1 MKYDTIIQ
9 KTINWIENNLHED
22 ISSTDIS
29 SVAGFSK
36 YHFHRV
42 FLSFTGMSFANYIR
56 IRRLTNA
63 ANLLINTEEKI
74 IDIAF
79 YYQSESQE
87 SFTRAFRKYYG
98 LPPGRYR
105 KLMTNV
111 NKKKEDFI
119 MNNEIKGWFIS
130 GSDPFDYEMGID
142 HTNVYQGKASGFLK
156 SKNGRKPN
164 GFATMMQQFS
174 AKSYKNNRMKLSA
187 FIKTDNVQETVGLWM
202 RIDNKSEDIL
212 QFDNMSDRPIVGTN
226 NWNIYSIV
234 LDVPDSSEIISFG
247 LLLQGSGKA
256 WIDGIRFTS
265 VDKNTPSTNMNLD
278 RVLLDKPIN
287 LTFED

>member
-79 YYQSESQE
+79 YYQFESQE

-111 NKKKEDFI
+111 NKK
-119 MNNEIKGWFIS
+119 
-130 GSDPFDYEMGID
+130 
-142 HTNVYQGKASGFLK
+142 
-156 SKNGRKPN
+156 R
-164 GFATMMQQFS
+164 
-174 AKSYKNNRMKLSA
+174 
-187 FIKTDNVQETVGLWM
+187 
-202 RIDNKSEDIL
+202 RIL
-212 QFDNMSDRPIVGTN
+212 
-226 NWNIYSIV
+226 
-234 LDVPDSSEIISFG
+234 
-247 LLLQGSGKA
+247 
-256 WIDGIRFTS
+256 
-265 VDKNTPSTNMNLD
+265 
-278 RVLLDKPIN
+278 
-287 LTFED
+287 